1 MTSPFHHAN
10 ENAMSVLEMAF
21 TRKKAEQIVTG
32 LERPLNRHLVKLLAL
47 QASEETRTAWKR
59 EVKRWLREI
68 AALRLKPAVTRLKAS
83 DLYTWLYD
91 EPFGGVEELN
101 TRFLIQDSVEE
112 GFEAHAEAA
121 QTAARLKAL
130 HEALSVRLAA
140 GDPAVE
146 LVEGM

>member
-1 MTSPFHHAN
+1 M
-10 ENAMSVLEMAF
+10 AMSVLEMAF

-47 QASEETRTAWKR
+47 QAPEETRAAWKR

-83 DLYTWLYD
+83 DLNAWLYD

-101 TRFLIQDSVEE
+101 TRFLIQDSLEE
-112 GFEAHAEAA
+112 GFVAHAGASE
-121 QTAARLKAL
+121 TAARLKAL
-130 HEALSVRLAA
+130 HETLSVRLAA

-146 LVEGM
+146 LVDGI